1 MKKVFFVV
9 LSFFCVLPLFS
20 KDHTITVYNDN
31 LALVR
36 TVDKLSIP
44 SGISVISMEDVAAKI
59 DPTSVHFK
67 SLTSPSK
74 LSILE
79 QNFEYDLADAFVI
92 LSKYLDAEIRLV
104 TEEGEVYSGK
114 LLNHSNDSIV
124 LQLKDGSIQ
133 IIQKKWVLQFDFP
146 ELPKGLR
153 SKPTLV
159 WQTNNKGTKTQN
171 TELSYITSGMSW
183 RADYVAVTNEEDT
196 RLDLSAWVTLTNN
209 AGVTFENANLKLM
222 AGDVNRV
229 SRNQRRY
236 LRKDMELMAAAVPDA
251 QFEEKSFFEYHLYTL
266 NRKTTLKNK
275 QAKQVT
281 LFPATETEVQKK
293 YIYHGARNQN
303 DVAVY
308 LEFENDKASGLGMP
322 LPKGVIRV
330 YKADNDGSLVF
341 IGEDQLDHTPED
353 ENVEIK
359 IGNAF
364 DIKGEHRQL
373 SEKRISDYAREFEVE
388 VVVRNHKKKSVTVQI
403 KENMYGDWKV
413 LTSSHKSIKKDAR
426 TLLFN
431 VDVPGKDEVK
441 VVYRAL
447 VKW

>member
-1 MKKVFFVV
+1 MKRVVLFLLFFVV
-9 LSFFCVLPLFS
+9 SISLIS
-20 KDHTITVYNDN
+20 KEHTITVYNDN
-31 LALVR
+31 LALIR
-36 TVDKLSIP
+36 TIDQLSIP
-44 SGISVISMEDVAAKI
+44 SGVSVISMEDVAAQI

-67 SLTSPSK
+67 SLTSPDK

-92 LSKYLDAEIRLV
+92 LKKYIDAEIRLV
-104 TEEGEVYSGK
+104 TEAGEIYVGT

-124 LQLKDGSIQ
+124 LQLEDGSIQ

-159 WQTNNKGTKTQN
+159 WQTKNQGPQKQK

-183 RADYVAVTNEEDT
+183 RADYVAVTNKEDT

-209 AGVTFENANLKLM
+209 AGVTFEDASLKLM

-229 SRNQRRY
+229 STRPARAI
-236 LRKDMELMAAAVPDA
+236 RKEMMAMADVASNA
-251 QFEEKSFFEYHLYTL
+251 QFDEKSFFEYHLYTL
-266 NRKTTLKNK
+266 NRKTTLKNN
-275 QAKQVT
+275 QTKQVT
-281 LFPATETEVQKK
+281 LFPATETKVRKK
-293 YIYHGARNQN
+293 YVYTGSRNQD

-308 LEFENDKASGLGMP
+308 LEFKNEKASGLGMP

-330 YKADNDGSLVF
+330 YKEDNDKSLVF

-353 ENVEIK
+353 EEIEIK

-364 DIKGEHRQL
+364 DIKGERRQL
-373 SEKRISDYAREFEVE
+373 SEKRISDTAREFEVE
-388 VVVRNHKKKSVTVQI
+388 VIVKNHKKTSAPVQI
-403 KENMYGDWKV
+403 VEYLYGDWKV
-413 LTSSHKSIKKDAR
+413 ITSSHKYQKKDAR

-431 VDVPGKDEVK
+431 VDVPAKGEMK
-441 VVYRAL
+441 VVYKAL